1 VGSAGPVSLR
11 AKGVIAMPWSVP
23 TIQSGRVS
31 HGPQSEAPLSDNS
44 ASLTTDEPTGFST
57 PKPRVSAFDLAR
69 RMRAK
74 ALSLDWEDD
83 EYRERLLLRAR
94 ELETGDSAEVTD
106 EDF

>member
-1 VGSAGPVSLR
+1 MS
-11 AKGVIAMPWSVP
+11 WSVP
-23 TIQSGRVS
+23 KIVNGRVQ
-31 HGPQSEAPLSDNS
+31 HGPSSGDQSADSGPSLPTIDNS
-44 ASLTTDEPTGFST
+44 GFST

-74 ALSLDWEDD
+74 ALGLDWDED
-83 EYRERLLLRAR
+83 EQRERLLLRAR